1 LTSSIPTVAIAA
13 VAAASVIRGLSKG
26 YGTQRGRRFAG
37 RGAGTA
43 GKAGRGVR
51 ATQADAV
58 KPVPIDRSHGDP
70 ELAALRQAARVADWR
85 GMEAILQPVRER
97 GDFERLTFLIGNV
110 EDLGGD
116 FLLKLPQQLPGDPLA
131 LSVAGARHS
140 AWAWEARTGYR
151 ASQVSEEQFKVF
163 HERLRVAEEYLYTAV
178 ELDPDSAAPW
188 YTLCVT
194 SRGLEHGA
202 DITRRRFEAGV
213 KRAPGHVGLHR
224 QMLQQLCAKWGGS
237 HEEMHAF
244 AAKAF
249 AAAPPGSGLGEIVAQ
264 AHLEHWL
271 DLEQG
276 PDDLYV
282 RHAEVLGE
290 LRRAARAS
298 VFHPAFAPT
307 SSPYTALNA
316 FAMAF
321 WLADDKETAGRLF
334 ERIGDHATKA
344 PWRYRGDPERVFAV
358 ARQDCVKKRKK

>member
-1 LTSSIPTVAIAA
+1 MAIAA
-13 VAAASVIRGLSKG
+13 VAAVSVIRGLSKG
-26 YGTQRGRRFAG
+26 YGGKRGR
-37 RGAGTA
+37 
-43 GKAGRGVR
+43 KAAAR
-51 ATQADAV
+51 ARARRPSETEAI

-70 ELAALRQAARVADWR
+70 ELAALRQAARITDWPTV
-85 GMEAILQPVRER
+85 EEILRPVRDR
-97 GDFERLTFLIGNV
+97 DDFERLTFLIGNI

-116 FLLKLPQQLPGDPLA
+116 FLLKLPNQLPSDPLA
-131 LSVAGARHS
+131 LTVAGARHS

-163 HERLRVAEEYLYTAV
+163 HDRLRVAEEYLYTAV
-178 ELDPDSAAPW
+178 ELDPANAAPW

-202 DITRRRFEAGV
+202 DVTRRRFEAGI

-237 HEEMHAF
+237 HEAMHAF
-244 AAKAF
+244 ATKVF
-249 AAAPPGSGLGEIVAQ
+249 DAAPPGSGLGELVAQ

-276 PDDLYV
+276 PDDVYIRDAAV
-282 RHAEVLGE
+282 VQD
-290 LRRAARAS
+290 LRRAADAS

-307 SSPYTALNA
+307 SSPYTALNT

-321 WLADDKETAGRLF
+321 WLADDKDSAGRLF
-334 ERIGDHATKA
+334 ERIADHATKA

>member
-1 LTSSIPTVAIAA
+1 
-13 VAAASVIRGLSKG
+13 
-26 YGTQRGRRFAG
+26 
-37 RGAGTA
+37 
-43 GKAGRGVR
+43 
-51 ATQADAV
+51 
-58 KPVPIDRSHGDP
+58 
-70 ELAALRQAARVADWR
+70 
-85 GMEAILQPVRER
+85 
-97 GDFERLTFLIGNV
+97 
-110 EDLGGD
+110 
-116 FLLKLPQQLPGDPLA
+116 
-131 LSVAGARHS
+131 
-140 AWAWEARTGYR
+140 
-151 ASQVSEEQFKVF
+151 VF

>member
-1 LTSSIPTVAIAA
+1 LTSSIPAVAIAA

-26 YGTQRGRRFAG
+26 YGAQRGRRA
-37 RGAGTA
+37 A
-43 GKAGRGVR
+43 GKAGR
-51 ATQADAV
+51 AAQADTV
-58 KPVPIDRSHGDP
+58 KPVPIDRSFGDP
-70 ELAALRQAARVADWR
+70 ELAVLRQAARVADWP
-85 GMEAILQPVRER
+85 GMEAVLRPVRER

-116 FLLKLPQQLPGDPLA
+116 FLLKLPEQLPGDPLA

-151 ASQVSEEQFKVF
+151 ASQVSEEQFRMF

-178 ELDPDSAAPW
+178 ELDPAGAAPW
-188 YTLCVT
+188 HTLCVT
-194 SRGLEHGA
+194 GRGLEHGA
-202 DITRRRFEAGV
+202 PITRRRFEAGIR
-213 KRAPGHVGLHR
+213 RAPDHIGLHR

-237 HEEMHAF
+237 HDEMHAF
-244 AAKAF
+244 ARKAF
-249 AAAPPGSGLGEIVAQ
+249 DAAPPGSGLGELVAQ

-276 PDDLYV
+276 PDDVYIRDAAV
-282 RHAEVLGE
+282 VQE
-290 LRRAARAS
+290 LHRAADAS

-307 SSPYTALNA
+307 SSPHTALNT

>member
-1 LTSSIPTVAIAA
+1 MTIAA

-26 YGTQRGRRFAG
+26 YGGQRGKRSAG
-37 RGAGTA
+37 QP
-43 GKAGRGVR
+43 GRPGR
-51 ATQADAV
+51 AVEAAAV
-58 KPVPIDRSHGDP
+58 KPVPIDRSYGDP
-70 ELAALRQAARVADWR
+70 ELAVLRQAARVADWP
-85 GMEAILQPVRER
+85 GMEAILRPVRER
-97 GDFERLTFLIGNV
+97 GDFERLTFLIANV

-116 FLLKLPQQLPGDPLA
+116 FLLKLPEQLPGDPLA

-151 ASQVSEEQFKVF
+151 ATQVSEEQFRVF

-178 ELDPDSAAPW
+178 ELDPAGAAPW

-202 DITRRRFEAGV
+202 GITRRRFQAGI
-213 KRAPGHVGLHR
+213 KRAPEHVGLHR

-244 AAKAF
+244 ATKTF
-249 AAAPPGSGLGEIVAQ
+249 DAAPPGSGLGELVAQ

-276 PDDLYV
+276 PDDVYIRDAMVLKEL
-282 RHAEVLGE
+282 HQAAE
-290 LRRAARAS
+290 AS

-307 SSPYTALNA
+307 SSPYIALNT

-321 WLADDKETAGRLF
+321 WLADDKETASRLF

-344 PWRYRGDPERVFAV
+344 PWRYRGDPERVFAM